1 MMLTLFG
8 RYLVWSWDFSRG
20 MGVTLGLHGRGMG
33 HFVGRRSGDQEG
45 MGQEGGM
52 GQDYAQQDGSW
63 LDPLQY

>member
-1 MMLTLFG
+1 
-8 RYLVWSWDFSRG
+8 